1 MAKINLWL
9 GKLRDCVLT
18 GLRVGADQISSVA
31 RRCPLKPPSLQR
43 SIKKPITLP
52 STKKASF
59 NEANETS
66 NSDGNICDFQQG
78 DPIEA
83 NKTPRPQNG
92 FVSRALYY
100 RGYYIRR

>member
-18 GLRVGADQISSVA
+18 GLRVSADQISSVA

-52 STKKASF
+52 STKNPIK
-59 NEANETS
+59 EANETS

-78 DPIEA
+78 DSIEA
-83 NKTPRPQNG
+83 SKTPRPQNG